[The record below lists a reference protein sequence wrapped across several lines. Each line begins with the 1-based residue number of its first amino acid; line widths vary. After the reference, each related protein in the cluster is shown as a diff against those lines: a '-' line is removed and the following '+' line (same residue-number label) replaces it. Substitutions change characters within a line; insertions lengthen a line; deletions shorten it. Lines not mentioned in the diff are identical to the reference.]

1 MQHGRVEAEEGPVQ
15 FEGQSNSLLRPLKGL
30 KVIGGTRD
38 IRRGILKSWLEEV
51 TQGTF
56 LELKSQKGRALSKMS
71 VFDAFAQAVCNYDL
85 ASLPTNIRRKRFPKA
100 TDQDDSDEEEA
111 REPASSS
118 FSSSS
123 SSFAA
128 PSMPKQ
134 TLRELLQEVKELLED
149 GFLSHRRGGTEE
161 QSKNPA
167 APVRYRRHARARKEK
182 RKLDKIGMYH
192 DSKQTKGTHLLVE
205 CREKISIKTLGL
217 YDRPFQAN
225 KRNTKRSPLLHRC

>member
-149 GFLSHRRGGTEE
+149 GFQRRHRRAEQKSCSSREVPKTRACEE
-161 QSKNPA
+161 
-167 APVRYRRHARARKEK
+167 RKK
-182 RKLDKIGMYH
+182 K
-192 DSKQTKGTHLLVE
+192 
-205 CREKISIKTLGL
+205 
-217 YDRPFQAN
+217 A
-225 KRNTKRSPLLHRC
+225 